1 MVFVHDLTSQLSRL
15 HRFTKFITI
24 VHPVNYGAVVL
35 LSSTLYSLIYQSLW
49 KRLFSQQIR
58 SQTFKYL
65 TRSFFPFK
73 DTDSAKY
80 VYFCFTRTNIGG
92 STETYCLFI
101 TRTFNIEITC
111 DLIWDIA
118 VNHSLISST
127 PDSCSFSFS
136 SSTLYGI
143 MPFFIITPKAARG
156 DFWTKSSDRLCSLS
170 DGLLCSV
177 RSSCQR
183 LRTVRFIL
191 LLELSFSSILTWLP
205 KDEHLRVIQFRVDN
219 RPTAD

>member
-92 STETYCLFI
+92 SIRNILFVYNQDFQHWNNLWPDLRHCCKSQFDI
-101 TRTFNIEITC
+101 LNTRFM
-111 DLIWDIA
+111 LLFLFL
-118 VNHSLISST
+118 VNPVRHHA
-127 PDSCSFSFS
+127 F
-136 SSTLYGI
+136 LYHNS
-143 MPFFIITPKAARG
+143 K
-156 DFWTKSSDRLCSLS
+156 
-170 DGLLCSV
+170 
-177 RSSCQR
+177 SCQR
-183 LRTVRFIL
+183 RLLDEELRSSVL
-191 LLELSFSSILTWLP
+191 LKRWVVMQREKQLP
-205 KDEHLRVIQFRVDN
+205 AIANCSVHSLARAVI
-219 RPTAD
+219 

>member
-92 STETYCLFI
+92 SIRNILFVY
-101 TRTFNIEITC
+101 NQ
-111 DLIWDIA
+111 
-118 VNHSLISST
+118 
-127 PDSCSFSFS
+127 
-136 SSTLYGI
+136 
-143 MPFFIITPKAARG
+143 
-156 DFWTKSSDRLCSLS
+156 DF
-170 DGLLCSV
+170 
-177 RSSCQR
+177 Q
-183 LRTVRFIL
+183 
-191 LLELSFSSILTWLP
+191 
-205 KDEHLRVIQFRVDN
+205 H
-219 RPTAD
+219 